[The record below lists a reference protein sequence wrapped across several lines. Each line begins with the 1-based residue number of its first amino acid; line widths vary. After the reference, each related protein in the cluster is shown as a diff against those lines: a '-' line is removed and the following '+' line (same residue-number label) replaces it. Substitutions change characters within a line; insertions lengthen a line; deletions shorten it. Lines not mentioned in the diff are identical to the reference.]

1 MKNSKIGLRHV
12 LSGPKLC
19 LESKFNDP
27 GTFGCFGEHEQ
38 THTPSRYNTEMSHF
52 QNGRCHHLWYWPICQ
67 MWSLA
72 SYISDNDGVW
82 GTLNTHVLQILLCRF
97 ERRAQY
103 NHNIFFS
110 EINIKKYI
118 WHQFFF
124 LLKKF
129 THIIGKI
136 HTGYLWSQIFDIG
149 VIMIS
154 YVKTNDAITIK
165 YKYAKFSKWP
175 LPPSWI
181 PTYLP

>member
-1 MKNSKIGLRHV
+1 MIKWLNFFKKTKKTTKNPNFKITRKNTLESVKMKNSKIGLRHV

-97 ERRAQY
+97 ERRVQY

-110 EINIKKYI
+110 KTNHYFLHFGTKKLKKYI
-118 WHQFFF
+118 LFF
-124 LLKKF
+124 
-129 THIIGKI
+129 HA
-136 HTGYLWSQIFDIG
+136 YYWNNS
-149 VIMIS
+149 
-154 YVKTNDAITIK
+154 
-165 YKYAKFSKWP
+165 
-175 LPPSWI
+175 
-181 PTYLP
+181 